1 MFWWNSLS
9 PLHFLKDPW
18 HTSHN
23 VQILLPQT
31 SNVVWW
37 QTLSCS
43 LQGYFY
49 TSSIH
54 HEQVQHLFFFFFWK
68 RFIIKFWWNLIYF
81 DLIWFGMFLPK
92 WMSGEPCSF
101 CSFFTFFILR
111 FFIFLIFF
119 LYVIVVILRCVFQEK
134 LPQKSIDVR
143 KSQSESLFHCWLFF

>member
-1 MFWWNSLS
+1 MFKFFSLKLQMWFDDKLYLVLFKDIFI
-9 PLHFLKDPW
+9 LHPFI
-18 HTSHN
+18 TSKCN
-23 VQILLPQT
+23 T
-31 SNVVWW
+31 
-37 QTLSCS
+37 
-43 LQGYFY
+43 F
-49 TSSIH
+49 
-54 HEQVQHLFFFFFWK
+54 FFFFFWK